1 MQVLVNADSGPM
13 EKRVRQV
20 LDFYLTAL
28 DDHTDRLEVG
38 VMGVRDALDSPLY
51 RCCVQARPPRGEPLE
66 VEETQADMVL
76 SVTRAL
82 DRTLR
87 TLRRQKAVRHLPR
100 SA

>member
-1 MQVLVNADSGPM
+1 MQVLVNTESDPV

-20 LDFYLTAL
+20 LDYYLPAL

-38 VMGVRDALDSPLY
+38 VVGVRDALDSPLY
-51 RCCVQARPPRGEPLE
+51 RCCVLARPARGESLE
-66 VEETQADMVL
+66 VEETQADLLL

-87 TLRRQKAVRHLPR
+87 TLRRQKAVRQLPR